1 MVDDVDDRV
10 LVRAAQSGDLDA
22 FEVLLRRHQTPVY
35 RVALRMLRSE
45 ADAQDASQEAFVQAW
60 KSLDRFRGDSSFA
73 TWMYRII
80 TNRSLN
86 LIARRRAAAFYGVA
100 RVVEGSLDLGELQ
113 ARLQGGVDNTPPA
126 ATRPRVH

>member
-1 MVDDVDDRV
+1 M
-10 LVRAAQSGDLDA
+10 RAAQSGDLDA

-100 RVVEGSLDLGELQ
+100 RVVEGSLDLGKLQ